1 MGSGLPPM
9 VDLLRRMVDAS
20 ASDLHLKADTPPVL
34 RVHGRL
40 EPLQLPPLAAAD
52 LESRLA
58 EVASEE
64 QRTAFAMEKELDFA
78 YTLEGVGRFRV
89 NAAVQRGS
97 VTMAFR
103 LVRAEA
109 PTIEELGLPDV
120 CRSLVLKPRGL
131 ILVTGPTGSGKST
144 TLAAMVDYLN
154 ERERRHVVTI
164 EDPIEY
170 LHPNKQCVISQRELG
185 ADTNS
190 FAAALRHVLRQD
202 PDVILVG
209 EMRDLETIGAAVTAA
224 ETGHLVLATL
234 HTPSAPQ
241 TIDRIIDSFP
251 PHQQQQ
257 IRVQLSTVLEAV
269 LCQTLV
275 PRADGGGR
283 LAAVEVMMATP
294 AVRNL
299 IREGKTFQLPGVIQT
314 GAQYGMRTLDQAL
327 AGLCAAN
334 AISRDEAL
342 ARCTDPQEILRSAG
356 AGAATALG

>member
-1 MGSGLPPM
+1 MDSGAPPM
-9 VDLLRRMVDAS
+9 MELLRRMVDAG

-40 EPLQLPPLAAAD
+40 EPLELPPLAAAD
-52 LESRLA
+52 LESRLS

-78 YTLEGVGRFRV
+78 YTVEGVGRFRV

-103 LVRAEA
+103 LVLAEA
-109 PTIEELGLPDV
+109 PRLEELGLPEV

-144 TLAAMVDYLN
+144 TLAAMIDYLN
-154 ERERRHVVTI
+154 ERERRHIVTV

-170 LHPNKQCVISQRELG
+170 LHANKQCVISQRELG

-209 EMRDLETIGAAVTAA
+209 EMRDLETIAAAVTAA

-251 PHQQQQ
+251 PYQQQQ

-275 PRADGGGR
+275 PRAAGGGR
-283 LAAVEVMMATP
+283 LAAVEVMIATP

-327 AGLCAAN
+327 AALCGAN

-342 ARCTDPQEILRSAG
+342 ARCADPQEILRSAG